1 MVSNITNK
9 IRGLLLALVSAVSL
23 SAFAEEE
30 SMDISFDNLSRIK
43 DARVAVAYIDPEAD
57 FSVFQRVAILDPM
70 VAFRANWQRD
80 QNRSTRTRRVRAA
93 DMERI
98 KSSVAELFKEVFI
111 EVLEAD
117 DGYEIVDVSGDDV
130 IVLRPAIIDLDV
142 SAPDT
147 MSSGRNRSWTATT
160 GAATLYIELFD
171 SVSGKII
178 GRAADRRTARQAG
191 GFMTVSNRVTNTAEA
206 RRMIR
211 RWAQKLREFLDTHYK
226 PGQALT
232 AGD

>member
-1 MVSNITNK
+1 MVSNTTNK

-98 KSSVAELFKEVFI
+98 KASVADLFKEVFI

-117 DGYEIVDVSGDDV
+117 DGYEIVDVTGDDV
-130 IVLRPAIIDLDV
+130 IVLRPAIIDLDIT
-142 SAPDT
+142 APDT
-147 MSSGRNRSWTATT
+147 MSSGRNRTWTATT
-160 GAATLYIELFD
+160 GAATLYLELFD

-178 GRAADRRTARQAG
+178 GRAADRRSARRAG
-191 GFMTVSNRVTNTAEA
+191 GVMTVSNRVTNTAEA

-211 RWAQKLREFLDTHYK
+211 RWAQKFRDFLDTHYK
-226 PGQALT
+226 PGQAVT